1 MDRRNDA
8 QDDNETARDLLLC
21 TLAGMHAE
29 DRDLLGWADDDAA
42 PAPALRA
49 NERAV
54 GARLAVHVDRLLR
67 PGGLPRAD
75 IAGLVADVEN
85 SHVLMGVKPKEGPK
99 GRIYADLIVHSR
111 GSTDRNLL
119 VVELKPGVPHTTTTI
134 DRVDDG

>member
-75 IAGLVADVEN
+75 VAGLVADVEN
-85 SHVLMGVKPKEGPK
+85 SRVLMGVKP
-99 GRIYADLIVHSR
+99 
-111 GSTDRNLL
+111 
-119 VVELKPGVPHTTTTI
+119 GVS
-134 DRVDDG
+134 